1 MPRHFNTAGPNRVE
15 MHYTLPALARLP
27 DVHRLVRDQAWF
39 VLHAPRQTGK
49 TTVMRALAQELT
61 ASGNYAALWATC
73 EMGEVYRHDPEEV
86 SQIVISD
93 IARNASQWLPAELRP
108 PPPMS
113 ALPGGDKLAAY
124 LKIWCETCPRPV
136 VLLLDEIDAL
146 QDDALISVL
155 RQLRGLYAN
164 RPNGAPAS
172 LALIGLR
179 DVRDYKV
186 ASGGSPHLGTA
197 SPFNVK
203 VESMTLG
210 NFSQADVAALYGQH
224 TTETG
229 QEFGDGAVELACELT
244 QGQPWLVNALM
255 YQVLNKLKVTGRIEV
270 AHIARAKELL
280 ILSRSTHLD
289 SLADKLNEPRVRAVI
304 APMLSGEAAE
314 PAKPSDVD
322 YCVDLGLVRS
332 TRAGVEIANPIYKE
346 VLPRELTVGAGYA
359 MPQTDRMNSRR
370 KWELADGRLDLRGI
384 LDAFVDF
391 WRQHGEWMV
400 GHQIWPESAQQIV
413 LMAFLQRLV
422 NGGGYIE
429 REYGL
434 GRKRLD
440 LLIRWFTAVDATG
453 LPLGEDR
460 HALELKVWRTGQKDP
475 LVSGLEQ
482 LDGYLERLGLATGTL
497 LLFDARSTAPTG
509 DDWENRGE
517 FSESTT
523 PAGRTVTVL
532 RL

>member
-1 MPRHFNTAGPNRVE
+1 
-15 MHYTLPALARLP
+15 
-27 DVHRLVRDQAWF
+27 
-39 VLHAPRQTGK
+39 
-49 TTVMRALAQELT
+49 
-61 ASGNYAALWATC
+61 
-73 EMGEVYRHDPEEV
+73 
-86 SQIVISD
+86 
-93 IARNASQWLPAELRP
+93 
-108 PPPMS
+108 
-113 ALPGGDKLAAY
+113 
-124 LKIWCETCPRPV
+124 
-136 VLLLDEIDAL
+136 
-146 QDDALISVL
+146 
-155 RQLRGLYAN
+155 
-164 RPNGAPAS
+164 
-172 LALIGLR
+172 
-179 DVRDYKV
+179 
-186 ASGGSPHLGTA
+186 
-197 SPFNVK
+197 
-203 VESMTLG
+203 
-210 NFSQADVAALYGQH
+210 
-224 TTETG
+224 
-229 QEFGDGAVELACELT
+229 
-244 QGQPWLVNALM
+244 
-255 YQVLNKLKVTGRIEV
+255 
-270 AHIARAKELL
+270 
-280 ILSRSTHLD
+280 
-289 SLADKLNEPRVRAVI
+289 
-304 APMLSGEAAE
+304 MLSGEAAE

-460 HALELKVWRTGQKDP
+460 HALELKVWRAGQKDP

>member
-1 MPRHFNTAGPNRVE
+1 M
-15 MHYTLPALARLP
+15 
-27 DVHRLVRDQAWF
+27 
-39 VLHAPRQTGK
+39 
-49 TTVMRALAQELT
+49 
-61 ASGNYAALWATC
+61 
-73 EMGEVYRHDPEEV
+73 
-86 SQIVISD
+86 
-93 IARNASQWLPAELRP
+93 
-108 PPPMS
+108 
-113 ALPGGDKLAAY
+113 
-124 LKIWCETCPRPV
+124 
-136 VLLLDEIDAL
+136 
-146 QDDALISVL
+146 
-155 RQLRGLYAN
+155 
-164 RPNGAPAS
+164 
-172 LALIGLR
+172 IGLR

-304 APMLSGEAAE
+304 APILAGGELGL
-314 PAKPSDVD
+314 DVPQRD
-322 YCVDLGLVRS
+322 IEYCADLGLIAPDFKMVR
-332 TRAGVEIANPIYKE
+332 IANPIYRE
-346 VLPRELTVGAGYA
+346 VLPRELTLPTQV
-359 MPQTDRMNSRR
+359 RMVLPERR
-370 KWELADGRLDLRGI
+370 WALADGRLDLSA
-384 LDAFVDF
+384 LLHAFVAF
-391 WRQHGEWMV
+391 WRENGEWMV
-400 GHQIWPESAQQIV
+400 RGQTWPESAQQIV

-440 LLIRWFTAVDATG
+440 LLIRWFTAVDAAG

-460 HALELKVWRTGQKDP
+460 HALELKVWRAGQKDP